1 MKPRSQVEL
10 RPLKTFFRLSEGPNG
25 DLHAAPMPG
34 FFAVL
39 GPGVVAK
46 KMVRETGGGQASA
59 PQAEKNSGKAVGGR
73 AVSLFLPD
81 CDSL

>member
-1 MKPRSQVEL
+1 MSEKKMKVEGG
-10 RPLKTFFRLSEGPNG
+10 RQG
-25 DLHAAPMPG
+25 D
-34 FFAVL
+34 VT
-39 GPGVVAK
+39 GVVAK
-46 KMVRETGGGQASA
+46 KMVRKTGGGQASA